1 MLVKHYFCFR
11 FLLACFSPPSP
22 VIAGLFLCLSSAKQ
36 SPQNTLVCLALSV
49 LCLRSKQ
56 VPLSLLWLL
65 ASDGIDVIGLGK
77 HWRLRQHQTDRQ
89 ATNEANGNISG
100 NISISSRSNPTIEA
114 SSRRSHQLLAE
125 KKQVKQETIGAV
137 CAGIAKVPAG
147 GGAASATACPSR
159 TACTLLDREFIT
171 PLGLPGVISTA
182 LAMGAK
188 CLITRAKA
196 NRDNQLPEAP
206 ACSCLHSLS
215 PSLSHTR
222 AEVFFYDCYL
232 ANRRNRRDQPRER
245 KREREKESGRE
256 LRIRQTTWSAS
267 VFACLS

>member
-1 MLVKHYFCFR
+1 M
-11 FLLACFSPPSP
+11 
-22 VIAGLFLCLSSAKQ
+22 
-36 SPQNTLVCLALSV
+36 
-49 LCLRSKQ
+49 
-56 VPLSLLWLL
+56 
-65 ASDGIDVIGLGK
+65 
-77 HWRLRQHQTDRQ
+77 
-89 ATNEANGNISG
+89 
-100 NISISSRSNPTIEA
+100 
-114 SSRRSHQLLAE
+114 
-125 KKQVKQETIGAV
+125 
-137 CAGIAKVPAG
+137 PAG

-188 CLITRAKA
+188 CLITRARA

-245 KREREKESGRE
+245 EREREWERAEDKADNVVG
-256 LRIRQTTWSAS
+256 
-267 VFACLS
+267 VCVCLSVVMRKKKSSKKSHCVCRPKTTTRTYTHSTQITPVKPASITCYRPLHRYTSA